1 MILHSLRVTHWRS
14 LLNPVELGPFSERLN
29 VIHAPNGTGKS
40 SLFEALR
47 RALFDLHHVSG
58 EEIEAVRPWGRSLAP
73 QVNVDF
79 TQSGVRYRIEK
90 TFLDG
95 ASARLLRFENG
106 AFQPLADSRNADTKL
121 REIIAASAAPGRGLS
136 KPEHWGLAEVLW
148 APQGSLN
155 LDSLSPSVTENLRA
169 ALGVQLS
176 GEAGNRLEELLEER
190 YQTYFTK
197 GGKPR
202 IGKQAAPILAL
213 ETEHENTVAERQQR
227 LEHQHRFEETGRAV
241 EDARQKRGQ
250 TRLEADALRET
261 VAQTRQQAETYLRLQ
276 GELTQKRQIEQV
288 AKERF
293 ETIGQS
299 LELIG
304 SAREEITRLQ
314 TKIESGES
322 LVTGLGSELKQ
333 GTDAVNE
340 ARRKRDETRR
350 QRSSLE
356 EHAAE
361 VEDARGYIDDS
372 KSHQT
377 LAARTDKL
385 RRLEAD
391 LKAGKNKRAALVAPD
406 EKTIRDVRKFVTAR
420 DKAQASLRASLIHL
434 TVQPKKNA
442 IIHHQSL
449 DETQSVAAGHTV
461 TFSGSPEV
469 RIEIEGFG
477 VVQASGPEGDAKA
490 HEEALQEAEGKLTKL
505 TQPYGSQ
512 DPDRLQLLREQADEI
527 DRKTQQLEE
536 QISELLGDDSSDELN
551 QRLAELDARIQER
564 LGRFP
569 AWKKQSPTISDLK
582 SALEKQRKAVEAAIE
597 IAEDAFDKAQST
609 AQALEKRH
617 SEADAEL
624 KNARLN
630 LEAAQG
636 RLKELTKD
644 GQSDEA
650 RTQSRQESLMAWEA
664 AKIKAKD
671 CEIKLND
678 IPGDPQKDLQK
689 LERQLKALEEAEAK
703 ARDDENKAEGRLQTM
718 ATEGAYSKLVAC
730 EEKLADLN
738 ARIRREKLRMDA
750 TKLLYDTVNS
760 CKAAI
765 VAAVAAPVERKA
777 TYMLGRIA
785 GPRLGGVQL
794 TENFVPVGVRPG
806 IASEPVDLTN
816 LSGGEQEQLFLI
828 TRLAL
833 GQVLAKDERQLVVLD
848 DVLNAT
854 DTGRLARVLTL
865 LEENADH
872 LQIVILTCHPERYR
886 ALEKAQFFDLQEIVG
901 HSNQTAK

>member
-1 MILHSLRVTHWRS
+1 MILYNLRVTHWRS
-14 LLNPVELGPFSERLN
+14 ILNPVELGPFSERIN

-40 SLFEALR
+40 SLFEAMR
-47 RALFDLHHVSG
+47 RALFDAHNVSG
-58 EEIEAVRPWGRSLAP
+58 EEIEAVKPWGRSLAP
-73 QVNVDF
+73 QVNVEF
-79 TQSGVRYRIEK
+79 TQSSVRYRIEK
-90 TFLDG
+90 TFLAG
-95 ASARLLRFENG
+95 AATRLLRFENG
-106 AFQPLADSRNADTKL
+106 SFQPLADSRNADTKL
-121 REIIAASAAPGRGLS
+121 REIIAASDAPGRGLS

-155 LDSLSPSVTENLRA
+155 LDSLSSSVTENLRA

-213 ETEHENTVAERQQR
+213 EIEHEKTVAERQQR
-227 LEHQHRFEETGRAV
+227 LEHQQRFEETGRAV

-250 TRLEADALRET
+250 ARLEADALRET

-276 GELTQKRQIEQV
+276 GELTQKRQTEQV

-293 ETIGQS
+293 DTIGQS
-299 LELIG
+299 LELIS
-304 SAREEITRLQ
+304 SAREEIARLQ
-314 TKIESGES
+314 TKIRSGEP
-322 LVTGLGSELKQ
+322 LVTSLATELKQ
-333 GTDAVNE
+333 NADAAND
-340 ARRKRDETRR
+340 ARRKRDENRR
-350 QRSSLE
+350 QRSALD
-356 EHAAE
+356 EHTAE

-372 KSHQT
+372 KSRQT
-377 LAARTDKL
+377 LAARIDKL
-385 RRLEAD
+385 HRLEAD
-391 LKAGKNKRAALVAPD
+391 LKVGKTKRAALVAPD
-406 EKTIRDVRKFVTAR
+406 DKTIRDVRKFATAR
-420 DKAQASLRASLIHL
+420 EKAHAALRASLIHL
-434 TVQPKKNA
+434 TVQPKKKTT
-442 IIHHQSL
+442 IHRESP
-449 DETQSVAAGHTV
+449 DETKAVVAGKAV

-477 VVQASGPEGDAKA
+477 IIQASGPQGDAEA
-490 HEEALQEAEGKLTKL
+490 HEEALQEAESKLTKL
-505 TQPYGSQ
+505 TQPYGTQ
-512 DPDRLQLLREQADEI
+512 DPDRLQLLREQADEV

-536 QISELLGDDSSDELN
+536 QISELLEDDSNDELN
-551 QRLAELDARIQER
+551 QQLAELDARIQER

-569 AWKKQSPTISDLK
+569 AWKKQSPSVSDLK
-582 SALEKQRKAVEAAIE
+582 SALEKLRKTLEAAIE
-597 IAEDAFDKAQST
+597 IAEDTFDKAQST
-609 AQALEKRH
+609 VQALEKRH
-617 SEADAEL
+617 GETDAEL

-630 LEAAQG
+630 LEAAQD

-664 AKIKAKD
+664 AKTKAKD
-671 CEIKLND
+671 CETKLNE

-703 ARDDENKAEGRLQTM
+703 ARDDENKAEGRLQNL

-738 ARIRREKLRMDA
+738 ARIRRERLRMDA
-750 TKLLYDTVNS
+750 TKLLYDTVSS

-765 VAAVAAPVERKA
+765 VAAVAAPVERAA
-777 TYMLGRIA
+777 THMLGRIA

-806 IASEPVDLTN
+806 IVSKPVDLTN

-833 GQVLAKDERQLVVLD
+833 GHVLAKDERQLVVLD

-865 LEENADH
+865 LEESADH

-886 ALEKAQFFDLQEIVG
+886 GMEKAQFFDLHEKVSI
-901 HSNQTAK
+901 

>member
-29 VIHAPNGTGKS
+29 VIYAPNGTGKS
-40 SLFEALR
+40 SLFEAMR
-47 RALFDLHHVSG
+47 RALFDSHHVSG
-58 EEIEAVRPWGRSLAP
+58 EEIEAVKPWGRSLAP
-73 QVNVDF
+73 QVNVEF

-106 AFQPLADSRNADTKL
+106 SFQPLADSRNADTKL
-121 REIIAASAAPGRGLS
+121 REIIAASDAPGRGLS

-155 LDSLSPSVTENLRA
+155 LDSLSSSVTENLRA

-227 LEHQHRFEETGRAV
+227 LEHQQRFEETGRAV

-276 GELTQKRQIEQV
+276 GELTQKRQTEQV

-314 TKIESGES
+314 TETESGEP
-322 LVTGLGSELKQ
+322 LVTGLATELRQ
-333 GTDAVNE
+333 GTDAAND

-350 QRSSLE
+350 QRSSLD
-356 EHAAE
+356 EHTAE
-361 VEDARGYIDDS
+361 VEDARGYIEDS

-377 LAARTDKL
+377 LAARIDKL

-391 LKAGKNKRAALVAPD
+391 LKVGKTKRAALVAPD
-406 EKTIRDVRKFVTAR
+406 DKTIRDVRKFVAAR
-420 DKAQASLRASLIHL
+420 EKAQAALRASLIHL
-434 TVQPKKNA
+434 TVQPKKKTS
-442 IIHHQSL
+442 IHRQSP
-449 DETQSVAAGHTV
+449 DETKTVAAGKEV

-477 VVQASGPEGDAKA
+477 IIQASGPEGDAEA
-490 HEEALQEAEGKLTKL
+490 HEEALQEAESKLTKL
-505 TQPYGSQ
+505 TQPYGTQ

-536 QISELLGDDSSDELN
+536 QISELLDDDSNDELN
-551 QRLAELDARIQER
+551 QQLAELDARIQER

-569 AWKKQSPTISDLK
+569 AWKKQSPTVSDLK
-582 SALEKQRKAVEAAIE
+582 SALDKQRKAVEAAIE

-617 SEADAEL
+617 GEADAGL
-624 KNARLN
+624 KHARLN
-630 LEAAQG
+630 FEAAQG

-664 AKIKAKD
+664 AKTKAKD
-671 CEIKLND
+671 CETKLND

-703 ARDDENKAEGRLQTM
+703 ARDDENKAEGRLQTL

-738 ARIRREKLRMDA
+738 ARIRRERLRMDA
-750 TKLLYDTVNS
+750 TKLLYDTVAS

-765 VAAVAAPVERKA
+765 VASVAAPVERTA
-777 TYMLGRIA
+777 THMLGRIA
-785 GPRLGGVQL
+785 GPRLGTVQF
-794 TENFVPVGVRPG
+794 TENFVPVGVRPE
-806 IASEPVDLTN
+806 IVSEPVDWTN

-865 LEENADH
+865 LEESADH
-872 LQIVILTCHPERYR
+872 LQIIILTCHPERYR
-886 ALEKAQFFDLQEIVG
+886 GMEKAQFFDLQEKVSI
-901 HSNQTAK
+901 

>member
-1 MILHSLRVTHWRS
+1 MILHNLRVIHWRS
-14 LLNPVELGPFSERLN
+14 LLNPVELGPFSDRLN

-40 SLFEALR
+40 SLFEAMR
-47 RALFDLHHVSG
+47 RALFDAHHVSG
-58 EEIEAVRPWGRSLAP
+58 EEIEAVRPWGRALAP
-73 QVNVDF
+73 QVHVEF

-95 ASARLLRFENG
+95 AAARLLRFENG
-106 AFQPLADSRNADTKL
+106 TFQPLADSRNADAKL
-121 REIIAASAAPGRGLS
+121 REIIAASDAPGRGLS

-148 APQGSLN
+148 APQGSLH
-155 LDSLSPSVTENLRA
+155 LDSLSSSVTENLRT

-202 IGKQAAPILAL
+202 TGKQAAPILAL
-213 ETEHENTVAERQQR
+213 ESEHESTFAERQER
-227 LEHQHRFEETGRAV
+227 LEHQQRFEETGRAV

-250 TRLEADALRET
+250 ARLEADALRES
-261 VAQTRQQAETYLRLQ
+261 VAQTQQQTETYLRLQ
-276 GELTQKRQIEQV
+276 SELTQKRQIEQA

-293 ETIGQS
+293 EAIGQS

-304 SAREEITRLQ
+304 NAREEITRFQ
-314 TKIESGES
+314 IKIQNGEP
-322 LVTGLGSELKQ
+322 LVTDLATELKQ
-333 GTDAVNE
+333 GTDAAND

-350 QRSSLE
+350 QRSSLDE
-356 EHAAE
+356 RTAE
-361 VEDARGYIDDS
+361 VEDARAYVEDT
-372 KSHQT
+372 KAHQT
-377 LAARTDKL
+377 LAARMDKL

-391 LKAGKNKRAALVAPD
+391 LKVGKAKRAALVAPD
-406 EKTIRDVRKFVTAR
+406 DKTIRDVRKFVTAR
-420 DKAQASLRASLIHL
+420 EKAQAALRASLIHL
-434 TVQPKKNA
+434 TVQPKKKTT
-442 IIHHQSL
+442 IHRESP
-449 DETQSVAAGHTV
+449 DETKAVAAGKAA

-469 RIEIEGFG
+469 RIDIEGFG
-477 VVQASGPEGDAKA
+477 IIQASGPEGDAEA
-490 HEEALQEAEGKLTKL
+490 HEEALQEAESKLTKL
-505 TQPYGSQ
+505 TQPYGTQ
-512 DPDRLQLLREQADEI
+512 DPDRLQLLREQADEV

-536 QISELLGDDSSDELN
+536 QISELLDEDSNDELN
-551 QRLAELDARIQER
+551 QQLAELEARIQER

-569 AWKKQSPTISDLK
+569 AWKKQSPTVSDLK
-582 SALEKQRKAVEAAIE
+582 SALEKQRKTVEAGIE

-617 SEADAEL
+617 GEADAEL

-664 AKIKAKD
+664 AKTKAKD
-671 CEIKLND
+671 CETKLND

-703 ARDDENKAEGRLQTM
+703 ARDDENKAEGRLQTL

-730 EEKLADLN
+730 EEKLADLD
-738 ARIRREKLRMDA
+738 ARIRRERLRMDA
-750 TKLLYDTVNS
+750 TKLLYDTVTS

-765 VAAVAAPVERKA
+765 VAAVAAPVERTA
-777 TYMLGRIA
+777 TNMLGRIA
-785 GPRLGGVQL
+785 GPRLGTVQF
-794 TENFVPVGVRPG
+794 TENFVPVGVRPE
-806 IASEPVDLTN
+806 IIREPVDLNN

-833 GQVLAKDERQLVVLD
+833 GQVLAKEERQLVVLD

-865 LEENADH
+865 LEESADH
-872 LQIVILTCHPERYR
+872 LQIVILTCHPERYK
-886 ALEKAQFFDLQEIVG
+886 ALEEAKFFDLRELVG
-901 HSNQTAK
+901 

>member
-1 MILHSLRVTHWRS
+1 MILHSLRVMHWRS

-40 SLFEALR
+40 SLFEAMR
-47 RALFDLHHVSG
+47 RALFDAHHVSG

-73 QVNVDF
+73 QVKVEF

-95 ASARLLRFENG
+95 AAARLLRFENG
-106 AFQPLADSRNADTKL
+106 SFQPLADSRNADTKL
-121 REIIAASAAPGRGLS
+121 REIIAASDAPGRGLS

-155 LDSLSPSVTENLRA
+155 LDSLSSSVTENLRA

-176 GEAGNRLEELLEER
+176 GEAGTRLEELLEER

-213 ETEHENTVAERQQR
+213 ETEHENTVVERQQR
-227 LEHQHRFEETGRAV
+227 LEHQQRFEETGRAV

-276 GELTQKRQIEQV
+276 GELTQKRQTEKA

-293 ETIGQS
+293 EAIGQS
-299 LELIG
+299 LKLIG
-304 SAREEITRLQ
+304 SAREEITNLQ
-314 TKIESGES
+314 ATVESGEP
-322 LVTGLGSELKQ
+322 LVIGLATELKR
-333 GTDAVNE
+333 GTDAAND

-350 QRSSLE
+350 QRSSLDE
-356 EHAAE
+356 RTAE
-361 VEDARGYIDDS
+361 VEDARAYIDDS
-372 KSHQT
+372 KTHQT
-377 LAARTDKL
+377 LTARTEKL
-385 RRLEAD
+385 RRLETD
-391 LKAGKNKRAALVAPD
+391 LKVGKTKRVALVAPD
-406 EKTIRDVRKFVTAR
+406 DKTIRDVRKFVTAR
-420 DKAQASLRASLIHL
+420 EKAKAALRASLIHL
-434 TVQPKKNA
+434 TVQPKKKTT
-442 IIHHQSL
+442 IHCQSR
-449 DETQSVAAGHTV
+449 DETKAVAAGKAA

-477 VVQASGPEGDAKA
+477 IIQASGPEGDAEA
-490 HEEALQEAEGKLTKL
+490 HEEALQEADSKLSKL
-505 TQPYGSQ
+505 TQPYGTQ
-512 DPDRLQLLREQADEI
+512 DPDRLQLLREQADQV
-527 DRKTQQLEE
+527 DRKTQLLEE
-536 QISELLGDDSSDELN
+536 QISELLDEESNDELN
-551 QRLAELDARIQER
+551 QQLAELDARIKER

-569 AWKKQSPTISDLK
+569 AWKMQSPTVSDLK
-582 SALEKQRKAVEAAIE
+582 SALEKQHKIVKAAIE
-597 IAEDAFDKAQST
+597 IAEDAFDKAQAT
-609 AQALEKRH
+609 TQALAKRH
-617 SEADAEL
+617 GEADAEL

-636 RLKELTKD
+636 RLKELTRD
-644 GQSDEA
+644 GQSDDA

-664 AKIKAKD
+664 AKTRAKD
-671 CEIKLND
+671 CETKLNV

-703 ARDDENKAEGRLQTM
+703 ARDDENKAEGRLQTL

-730 EEKLADLN
+730 EENLADLN
-738 ARIRREKLRMDA
+738 SRIRRERLRMDA
-750 TKLLYDTVNS
+750 TKLLYDTVTS

-765 VAAVAAPVERKA
+765 VAAVAAPVERTA
-777 TYMLGRIA
+777 TRMLGRIA
-785 GPRLGGVQL
+785 GPRLGGVQF

-806 IASEPVDLTN
+806 IISESVDLTN

-854 DTGRLARVLTL
+854 DTGRHARVLTL
-865 LEENADH
+865 LEECADH
-872 LQIVILTCHPERYR
+872 LQIVILTCHPERYG
-886 ALEKAQFFDLQEIVG
+886 ALDQAEFFELQQR
-901 HSNQTAK
+901 SD

>member
-40 SLFEALR
+40 SLFEAMR
-47 RALFDLHHVSG
+47 RALFDSHHVSG

-73 QVNVDF
+73 QVNVEF

-95 ASARLLRFENG
+95 AAARLLRFENG
-106 AFQPLADSRNADTKL
+106 SFQPLADSRNADTKL
-121 REIIAASAAPGRGLS
+121 REIIAASDAPGRGLS

-155 LDSLSPSVTENLRA
+155 LDSLSSSVTENLRA

-213 ETEHENTVAERQQR
+213 ETEHENTVVERQQR
-227 LEHQHRFEETGRAV
+227 LEHQQRFEETGRAV

-276 GELTQKRQIEQV
+276 GELTQKRQTEQA

-293 ETIGQS
+293 EAIGQS
-299 LELIG
+299 LKLIG
-304 SAREEITRLQ
+304 SAREEITNLQ
-314 TKIESGES
+314 TKIESGEP
-322 LVTGLGSELKQ
+322 LVIGLATELKQ
-333 GTDAVNE
+333 GTDAAND

-350 QRSSLE
+350 QRSALD
-356 EHAAE
+356 EHTAE

-377 LAARTDKL
+377 LAARIDKL

-391 LKAGKNKRAALVAPD
+391 LKVGKTKRAALVAPD
-406 EKTIRDVRKFVTAR
+406 DKTIRDVRKFVTAR
-420 DKAQASLRASLIHL
+420 EKAQAALRASLIHL
-434 TVQPKKNA
+434 TVQPKKKTT
-442 IIHHQSL
+442 IHRQSP
-449 DETQSVAAGHTV
+449 DETKAVAAGRAA

-477 VVQASGPEGDAKA
+477 IIQASGPEGDAEA
-490 HEEALQEAEGKLTKL
+490 HEEALQEAESKLTKL
-505 TQPYGSQ
+505 TQPYGTQ

-536 QISELLGDDSSDELN
+536 QISELLDDDSNDELN
-551 QRLAELDARIQER
+551 QQLAELDACIQER

-569 AWKKQSPTISDLK
+569 AWKKQSPSVSDLK
-582 SALEKQRKAVEAAIE
+582 SALEKQRKTVVAAIE

-617 SEADAEL
+617 GEADAEL

-664 AKIKAKD
+664 AKTKAKD
-671 CEIKLND
+671 CETKLND

-703 ARDDENKAEGRLQTM
+703 ARDDENKAEGRLQTL
-718 ATEGAYSKLVAC
+718 ATEGAYTKLVAC

-738 ARIRREKLRMDA
+738 ARIRRERLRMDA
-750 TKLLYDTVNS
+750 TKLLYDTVTS

-765 VAAVAAPVERKA
+765 VAAVAAPVERTA
-777 TYMLGRIA
+777 THMLSRIA
-785 GPRLGGVQL
+785 GPRLGTVQF
-794 TENFVPVGVRPG
+794 TENFVPVGVRPE
-806 IASEPVDLTN
+806 IVSEPVDLTN

-865 LEENADH
+865 LEESADH

-886 ALEKAQFFDLQEIVG
+886 ALENVRFFDLQEKVG
-901 HSNQTAK
+901 YSFQGDK